1 MTIRDALIRAYALAR
16 SVWQAVVGMLCY
28 SWRGEAGHGTWN
40 ALLYLHCAT
49 NGAST
54 DLLRRVMRRLRPAPA
69 PIHRF
74 VSRLGTFDA
83 DALTEIA
90 DRIRRD
96 GYYTFPQRLPASFC
110 DEIVRSAR
118 AADGWARL
126 NGNQLETL
134 PTFDPDHPLTPRYIL
149 PEAKVWQI
157 PAYQRL
163 IADPVFV
170 NLSQSYFGGASAL
183 KEVSLWWSPVVDGKP
198 NEDAAQLFHF
208 DYDAAPI
215 WLKFF
220 IYLSDVTEETG
231 PHVFAK
237 GSHRLQQ
244 ERARDILRRGYVR
257 IGDDEVGRVFGR
269 DNVVELAGKKGTVFA
284 VDTMGFHKGK
294 PPLSGHRVLAQLEF
308 AVPLFV
314 PSRSAPLRLPRQLDP
329 ELAEARTAY
338 AWAFARY
345 PLTARSG

>member
-96 GYYTFPQRLPASFC
+96 GYYIFPQRLPASFC

-170 NLSQSYFGGASAL
+170 NLSQAYFGGASAL
-183 KEVSLWWSPVVDGKP
+183 
-198 NEDAAQLFHF
+198 
-208 DYDAAPI
+208 
-215 WLKFF
+215 
-220 IYLSDVTEETG
+220 
-231 PHVFAK
+231 
-237 GSHRLQQ
+237 
-244 ERARDILRRGYVR
+244 
-257 IGDDEVGRVFGR
+257 
-269 DNVVELAGKKGTVFA
+269 
-284 VDTMGFHKGK
+284 
-294 PPLSGHRVLAQLEF
+294 
-308 AVPLFV
+308 
-314 PSRSAPLRLPRQLDP
+314 
-329 ELAEARTAY
+329 
-338 AWAFARY
+338 
-345 PLTARSG
+345 